1 MKNILKSR
9 GQSDIITVYGEK
21 FTLFSSHKPKSK
33 TERCFL

>member
-9 GQSDIITVYGEK
+9 GQSDIITVYEEK
-21 FTLFSSHKPKSK
+21 FALFFSHKPKLK